1 MNDLEKKVVTKI
13 EEGFTRAMIA
23 QEIGVGESTVRAVIR
38 SLCEQ
43 YDCGMWD
50 LPEEVRK
57 GEDRGGARG
66 F

>member
-1 MNDLEKKVVTKI
+1 MNELERKVVDKI
-13 EEGFTRAMIA
+13 DEGFTRAMIA

-50 LPEEVRK
+50 LPEKVK
-57 GEDRGGARG
+57 GDDRGGERKT
-66 F
+66 